1 MKNPTFATQW
11 NAELIDQYYED
22 WVKDPSSVDSHWQA
36 FFEGFQLGESRE
48 ATYIKEDGSPG
59 WLEKASKQTGVDSL
73 IYAYR
78 SLGHTVA
85 KIDPLGRINL
95 EQPRLELENFNLSED
110 DFEDIFQ
117 TGHLIHQQSMKLKD
131 IIVL

>member
-1 MKNPTFATQW
+1 
-11 NAELIDQYYED
+11 
-22 WVKDPSSVDSHWQA
+22 
-36 FFEGFQLGESRE
+36 
-48 ATYIKEDGSPG
+48 
-59 WLEKASKQTGVDSL
+59 LEKASKQTGVDSL

-110 DFEDIFQ
+110 DHEDIFQ

-131 IIVL
+131 IIVLLNNIYCGSVGVEYVHIQETEVRRWIQNRIEPSQNIPNFSAEKKFVS

>member
-11 NAELIDQYYED
+11 NAELTDQYYED

-59 WLEKASKQTGVDSL
+59 WLDGADR
-73 IYAYR
+73 AHR
-78 SLGHTVA
+78 
-85 KIDPLGRINL
+85 
-95 EQPRLELENFNLSED
+95 
-110 DFEDIFQ
+110 
-117 TGHLIHQQSMKLKD
+117 
-131 IIVL
+131 